1 MPLQAWAMSDFTWP
15 DAAHRPDRDRDYEI
29 DGGDS

>member
-15 DAAHRPDRDRDYEI
+15 DAEPRPDRDDEI
-29 DGGDS
+29 EGSDS

>member
-15 DAAHRPDRDRDYEI
+15 DAKQRPDRDDEI
-29 DGGDS
+29 EGSDS